1 MISAGTPTMA
11 ADESPLMTLQLL
23 SLTLAYDDTRF
34 FGSVMF
40 IDLDDPDDKPAT
52 VLIDHSDDPPW
63 FRLTNV
69 DPTAQ
74 DPAVTAMVEADPS
87 CGSSSA
93 TPPSGSA
100 APRPTSRSPNPT
112 PPTPDLWR

>member
-1 MISAGTPTMA
+1 
-11 ADESPLMTLQLL
+11 MTLQLL

-40 IDLDDPDDKPAT
+40 TDPDHPDNPPPT
-52 VLIDHSDDPPW
+52 VLIDHADGPPW

-74 DPAVTAMVEADPS
+74 DPSVPAMVEADRIMRFLLRYTADRI
-87 CGSSSA
+87 GR
-93 TPPSGSA
+93 TA
-100 APRPTSRSPNPT
+100 ADFLQS
-112 PPTPDLWR
+112 

>member
-1 MISAGTPTMA
+1 MISAGTPTA

-40 IDLDDPDDKPAT
+40 TDPDHPDDRPAT
-52 VLIDHSDDPPW
+52 VLINHADEPPW

-69 DPTAQ
+69 DPNSQ
-74 DPAVTAMVEADPS
+74 EPMMLPMVEADRIMRFLLRY
-87 CGSSSA
+87 
-93 TPPSGSA
+93 TPERIG
-100 APRPTSRSPNPT
+100 RT
-112 PPTPDLWR
+112 PADFPQS

>member
-1 MISAGTPTMA
+1 M
-11 ADESPLMTLQLL
+11 LQLL

-40 IDLDDPDDKPAT
+40 THPAHPDDKPAT
-52 VLIDHSDDPPW
+52 VLINHADEPPW

-74 DPAVTAMVEADPS
+74 DPAEPAMVEADRIMRFLLRY
-87 CGSSSA
+87 
-93 TPPSGSA
+93 
-100 APRPTSRSPNPT
+100 RPERIGRTTADFPQR
-112 PPTPDLWR
+112 

>member
-1 MISAGTPTMA
+1 M
-11 ADESPLMTLQLL
+11 LQLL

-40 IDLDDPDDKPAT
+40 TDPDQPDDKPAT
-52 VLIDHSDDPPW
+52 VLIDHADEAPW

-74 DPAVTAMVEADPS
+74 GPTAPEMVEAD
-87 CGSSSA
+87 
-93 TPPSGSA
+93 
-100 APRPTSRSPNPT
+100 RIMRLLLRY
-112 PPTPDLWR
+112 TPDRIGRTAADFPQL

>member
-1 MISAGTPTMA
+1 M
-11 ADESPLMTLQLL
+11 LQLL

-40 IDLDDPDDKPAT
+40 TDPDHPDDKPAT
-52 VLIDHSDDPPW
+52 VLIDHADERPW

-74 DPAVTAMVEADPS
+74 DSSVPAMVEAD
-87 CGSSSA
+87 
-93 TPPSGSA
+93 
-100 APRPTSRSPNPT
+100 RIMRFLLRY
-112 PPTPDLWR
+112 TPDRIGRTVADFPQP